1 MNNLLVIEWISF
13 NSIELYN
20 GFFVA
25 ALSHLNFDLHS
36 VLILFSFNLVTVSIN
51 DADLIATVV
60 NDLREFQDVG
70 LITNQFLLLV
80 VR

>member
-25 ALSHLNFDLHS
+25 ALSHLNFDLYS

-51 DADLIATVV
+51 DADLNSIEGT
-60 NDLREFQDVG
+60 LS
-70 LITNQFLLLV
+70 LPLSTI
-80 VR
+80 